1 MGEMVTFASNG
12 GTAKGYLARPASGT
26 GPGVIVIQEWWGL
39 VPHIT
44 EVADRLAA
52 TGFVALAP
60 DLYHGESS
68 TEPDG
73 AGKLMM
79 GLNVTQAA
87 KDMSGAV
94 DHLVEITG
102 RDKVGVIGFCMGGG
116 LALVLACHRPDAVAV
131 AAPYYGVIP
140 WPTAQPDWTQLQAV
154 VVGEYAEHDDFA
166 SPEATRALETEL
178 RGLGKDVTMHIHPG
192 TQHAF
197 YNDTRPDVYDA
208 EASKVAW
215 MRTMSTFAAHL

>member
-1 MGEMVTFASNG
+1 MGEMVTFKSNG

-79 GLNVTQAA
+79 GLNVAQAA

-94 DHLVEITG
+94 DHLIEITG
-102 RDKVGVIGFCMGGG
+102 REKVGVIGFCMGGG

-140 WPTAQPDWTQLQAV
+140 WPTAQPDWSQLQAV

-166 SPEATRALETEL
+166 SPEATRALEAQL

-208 EASKVAW
+208 EAAKVAW

>member
-1 MGEMVTFASNG
+1 MSFASNG
-12 GTAKGYLARPASGT
+12 GTAKGYLARPASGS
-26 GPGVIVIQEWWGL
+26 GAGVIVIQEWWGL

-52 TGFVALAP
+52 AGYVALAP

-68 TEPDG
+68 DEPDG

-79 GLNVTQAA
+79 GLNVQQAA

-94 DHLVEITG
+94 DHLVKLTG

-140 WPTAQPDWTQLQAV
+140 WPTAQPDWTQLSAV

-166 SPEATRALETEL
+166 SPEATRALEAQL
-178 RGLGKDVTMHIHPG
+178 RDLGKDVAMHIHSG
-192 TQHAF
+192 AQHAF
-197 YNDTRPDVYDA
+197 YNDHRPDVYDA

-215 MRTMSTFAAHL
+215 ARTMNAFAAHL